1 MGLNRGGGNTKHVF
15 SLLLLPGSNPR
26 CDFTNFFRRHYFM
39 RTKMAD
45 PEKAMEV
52 ENDHEDVEDQEI
64 DGQNAKS
71 SMAAELLKNPAMFAA
86 LQGKLN
92 SMVGVNSGYISS
104 LPAPVKRRLKALK
117 KIQLESTK
125 IEAKFYEEVHK
136 LECKYHEMY
145 LPLYEKRSKIT
156 KGEHEPNDDECNW
169 PSDDEEDDEELAGD
183 MKDKAKL
190 EDEKSKKE
198 ATEKDAK
205 GVPDFW
211 LTIFKNVDMLQEMVQ
226 EADEPVLS
234 KLTDIT
240 VTFSES
246 PMGFTLHFFFA
257 PNDYFS
263 NNVLTK
269 EYEMKCE
276 PSEDDPFSFE
286 GPEIFKCKGCTINWK
301 EPGKNLTVKTV
312 KKKQKHKSKGNVR
325 TITKQVKNDSFF
337 NFFDPPPISDD
348 PDADVDPET
357 QDLLTADF
365 EIGHYIRDRIIPRA
379 VLFFTGEAL
388 EEDDYDEEEEEE
400 GSDGEEEEDDPDF
413 DPAKAKANAQECKQ
427 QCKQQ

>member
-1 MGLNRGGGNTKHVF
+1 
-15 SLLLLPGSNPR
+15 
-26 CDFTNFFRRHYFM
+26 
-39 RTKMAD
+39 MAD

-52 ENDHEDVEDQEI
+52 ENDHEDIEDEEVEGE
-64 DGQNAKS
+64 GGT
-71 SMAAELLKNPAMFAA
+71 SMSELLKNPALVQA
-86 LQGKLN
+86 LHGKLN
-92 SMVGVNSGYISS
+92 SMVGMNSGYIAS

-145 LPLYEKRSKIT
+145 KPLYEKRGKIT
-156 KGEHEPNDDECNW
+156 KGEHEPNDDECDW
-169 PSDDEEDDEELAGD
+169 PSDEEDEELAGD

-190 EDEKSKKE
+190 EEEKNKDQ
-198 ATEKDAK
+198 DAK

-240 VTFSES
+240 VTFSEK
-246 PMGFTLHFFFA
+246 PMGFTLHFYFA
-257 PNDYFS
+257 PNDFFTNS
-263 NNVLTK
+263 VLTK

-286 GPEIFKCKGCTINWK
+286 GPEIFKCKGCTVNWK
-301 EPGKNLTVKTV
+301 EGKNLTVKTV
-312 KKKQKHKSKGNVR
+312 KKKQKHKSKGNIR

-337 NFFDPPPISDD
+337 NFFDPPAISDD

-388 EEDDYDEEEEEE
+388 EEEDFEEEEDEDEE
-400 GSDGEEEEDDPDF
+400 GEEGEEEEDDPDF
-413 DPAKAKANAQECKQ
+413 DPSKAKQNAQECKQ
-427 QCKQQ
+427 Q

>member
-1 MGLNRGGGNTKHVF
+1 
-15 SLLLLPGSNPR
+15 
-26 CDFTNFFRRHYFM
+26 
-39 RTKMAD
+39 MAD
-45 PEKAMEV
+45 PEKAMEI
-52 ENDHEDVEDQEI
+52 ENDHEDVEDEEV
-64 DGQNAKS
+64 DAKADVS
-71 SMAAELLKNPAMFAA
+71 ELLKNPALMQA

-92 SMVGVNSGYISS
+92 SMVGMNSGYIAS

-136 LECKYHEMY
+136 LECKYHELY
-145 LPLYEKRSKIT
+145 KPLYEQRVKIT
-156 KGEHEPNDDECNW
+156 KGDYEPNDDECEW
-169 PSDDEEDDEELAGD
+169 PSDEEDEDLPEEVKEK
-183 MKDKAKL
+183 MKV
-190 EDEKSKKE
+190 EDEKAKKDVE
-198 ATEKDAK
+198 EGKDVK
-205 GVPDFW
+205 GVPEFW

-226 EADEPVLS
+226 EYDEPVLQ

-240 VTFSES
+240 VTFSEA
-246 PMGFTLHFFFA
+246 PMGFTLHFYFA

-263 NNVLTK
+263 NTVLTK

-301 EPGKNLTVKTV
+301 EGKNLTVKTV

-337 NFFDPPPISDD
+337 NFFDPPPIPDD
-348 PDADVDPET
+348 PNADIDPET

-388 EEDDYDEEEEEE
+388 EEDDFDEEDEEEEDGEE
-400 GSDGEEEEDDPDF
+400 GEEEEDDPDF
-413 DPAKAKANAQECKQ
+413 DPSKAKQQQECKQ
-427 QCKQQ
+427 Q

>member
-1 MGLNRGGGNTKHVF
+1 MGKHVF

-26 CDFTNFFRRHYFM
+26 CDFSIFFRRHYFM

-52 ENDHEDVEDQEI
+52 ENDHEDI
-64 DGQNAKS
+64 DDEEVDGVVGKS
-71 SMAAELLKNPAMFAA
+71 TMAAELLKNPAMFAA

-92 SMVGVNSGYISS
+92 SMVGVNSGYIST

-145 LPLYEKRSKIT
+145 LPLYEKRSKVT
-156 KGEHEPNDDECNW
+156 KGEHEPNDEECQW
-169 PSDDEEDDEELAGD
+169 PSDDEDDEELAGD

-190 EDEKSKKE
+190 EDEKTKKE
-198 ATEKDAK
+198 AEEKDVK

-211 LTIFKNVDMLQEMVQ
+211 LTIFKNVDMLQETVQ

-240 VTFSES
+240 VTFSET
-246 PMGFTLHFFFA
+246 PMGFTLHFYFA
-257 PNDYFS
+257 PNEYFS
-263 NNVLTK
+263 NTVLTK

-276 PSEDDPFSFE
+276 ATEDDPFSFE
-286 GPEIFKCKGCTINWK
+286 GHEIFKCKGCTINWK

-312 KKKQKHKSKGNVR
+312 KKKQKHKNKGNVR
-325 TITKQVKNDSFF
+325 TITKQVKSDSFF

-388 EEDDYDEEEEEE
+388 EDDEYDEEEEEDEE
-400 GSDGEEEEDDPDF
+400 GEEGEEEEDDPDF

-427 QCKQQ
+427 Q

>member
-1 MGLNRGGGNTKHVF
+1 MK
-15 SLLLLPGSNPR
+15 
-26 CDFTNFFRRHYFM
+26 
-39 RTKMAD
+39 KMAD

-52 ENDHEDVEDQEI
+52 ENDHEDVEDEEVEAS
-64 DGQNAKS
+64 DVKT
-71 SMAAELLKNPAMFAA
+71 SMAAELLKNPALFNA

-92 SMVGVNSGYISS
+92 SMVGMNSGYIAS

-145 LPLYEKRSKIT
+145 KPLYEKRGKIT
-156 KGEHEPNDDECNW
+156 KGELEPNDDECDW
-169 PSDDEEDDEELAGD
+169 PSDEEDEELAED

-190 EDEKSKKE
+190 EDEKSKKAE
-198 ATEKDAK
+198 EEDKDVK

-234 KLTDIT
+234 KLNDIT
-240 VTFSES
+240 VTFSEN
-246 PMGFTLHFFFA
+246 PMGFTLHFYFA

-263 NNVLTK
+263 NTVLTK
-269 EYEMKCE
+269 KYEMKCE

-286 GPEIFKCKGCTINWK
+286 GPEIFKCEGCTINWK
-301 EPGKNLTVKTV
+301 EGKNLTVKTV

-337 NFFDPPPISDD
+337 NFFDPPIISDD
-348 PDADVDPET
+348 PEADVDPET

-388 EEDDYDEEEEEE
+388 EEEDFDEEEEDEDEE
-400 GSDGEEEEDDPDF
+400 EEGEEEEADPDF
-413 DPAKAKANAQECKQ
+413 DPSKAKANAQECKQ
-427 QCKQQ
+427 Q

>member
-1 MGLNRGGGNTKHVF
+1 
-15 SLLLLPGSNPR
+15 
-26 CDFTNFFRRHYFM
+26 
-39 RTKMAD
+39 MAD
-45 PEKAMEV
+45 PEKATKV
-52 ENDHEDVEDQEI
+52 ENGMEDEDVEDEEVST
-64 DGQNAKS
+64 NAKAA
-71 SMAAELLKNPAMFAA
+71 MVAELLKNPALFSM
-86 LQGKLN
+86 LN
-92 SMVGVNSGYISS
+92 RDYISS

-136 LECKYHEMY
+136 LECKYHELY
-145 LPLYEKRSKIT
+145 QPLYQKRSTIT
-156 KGEHEPNDDECNW
+156 KGEYEPNDDECQW
-169 PSDDEEDDEELAGD
+169 PSDDEDDEDLASD
-183 MKDKAKL
+183 MKDKAKI
-190 EDEKSKKE
+190 EDEKTKND
-198 ATEKDAK
+198 ADEKDVK

-226 EADEPVLS
+226 EADEPLLS

-240 VTFSES
+240 VTFSET
-246 PMGFTLHFFFA
+246 PMGFTLHFYFA

-263 NNVLTK
+263 NTVLTK

-276 PSEDDPFSFE
+276 ATEDDPFSFE

-312 KKKQKHKSKGNVR
+312 KKKQKHKNKGNVR
-325 TITKQVKNDSFF
+325 TITKQVKSDSFF

-379 VLFFTGEAL
+379 VLYFTGEAL
-388 EEDDYDEEEEEE
+388 EEDEEEEEDFDEE
-400 GSDGEEEEDDPDF
+400 GEEGEEESDDPDF
-413 DPAKAKANAQECKQ
+413 DPSKVKPGQNAQECKQ
-427 QCKQQ
+427 Q

>member
-1 MGLNRGGGNTKHVF
+1 
-15 SLLLLPGSNPR
+15 
-26 CDFTNFFRRHYFM
+26 
-39 RTKMAD
+39 
-45 PEKAMEV
+45 
-52 ENDHEDVEDQEI
+52 
-64 DGQNAKS
+64 
-71 SMAAELLKNPAMFAA
+71 MFAA

-92 SMVGVNSGYISS
+92 SMVGINSGYIST

-388 EEDDYDEEEEEE
+388 EEDVEEEEEDFDEE
-400 GSDGEEEEDDPDF
+400 GEEGEEEDDDPDF
-413 DPAKAKANAQECKQ
+413 DPSKVKPGQNAQECKQ
-427 QCKQQ
+427 Q

>member
-1 MGLNRGGGNTKHVF
+1 
-15 SLLLLPGSNPR
+15 
-26 CDFTNFFRRHYFM
+26 
-39 RTKMAD
+39 
-45 PEKAMEV
+45 
-52 ENDHEDVEDQEI
+52 
-64 DGQNAKS
+64 
-71 SMAAELLKNPAMFAA
+71 
-86 LQGKLN
+86 
-92 SMVGVNSGYISS
+92 MVGMNSGYIAS

-145 LPLYEKRSKIT
+145 KPLYDQRAKIT
-156 KGEHEPNDDECNW
+156 KGDYEPNEDECEW
-169 PSDDEEDDEELAGD
+169 PSDDEDDEELAGD

-190 EDEKSKKE
+190 EDEKAKKE
-198 ATEKDAK
+198 KEEKEAAK
-205 GVPDFW
+205 GVPEFW

-226 EADEPVLS
+226 EADEPLLH

-240 VTFSES
+240 VTFSEQ
-246 PMGFTLHFFFA
+246 PMGFTLHFYFA

-263 NNVLTK
+263 NLILTK

-301 EPGKNLTVKTV
+301 EGKNLTVKTV

-337 NFFDPPPISDD
+337 NFFDPPPIPDD
-348 PDADVDPET
+348 PNADIDPET

-379 VLFFTGEAL
+379 VLFFPGEAL
-388 EEDDYDEEEEEE
+388 QEDEFDDEDEEEEDGEE
-400 GSDGEEEEDDPDF
+400 GEEEEDDPDF
-413 DPAKAKANAQECKQ
+413 DPSKVKPGQQECKQ
-427 QCKQQ
+427 Q

>member
-1 MGLNRGGGNTKHVF
+1 MG
-15 SLLLLPGSNPR
+15 
-26 CDFTNFFRRHYFM
+26 
-39 RTKMAD
+39 
-45 PEKAMEV
+45 
-52 ENDHEDVEDQEI
+52 
-64 DGQNAKS
+64 
-71 SMAAELLKNPAMFAA
+71 
-86 LQGKLN
+86 
-92 SMVGVNSGYISS
+92 GYIAS

-117 KIQLESTK
+117 RIQLESTK

-145 LPLYEKRSKIT
+145 KPLYDQRAKIT
-156 KGEHEPNDDECNW
+156 KGEYEPNEDECEW
-169 PSDDEEDDEELAGD
+169 PSDDEEDEEELAGD

-190 EDEKSKKE
+190 EDEKAKKE
-198 ATEKDAK
+198 KEEKEMK
-205 GVPDFW
+205 GVPEFW

-226 EADEPVLS
+226 EADEPVLK
-234 KLTDIT
+234 KLQDIT
-240 VTFSES
+240 VTFSEN
-246 PMGFTLHFFFA
+246 PMGFTLHFYFA
-257 PNDYFS
+257 PNDYFTNS
-263 NNVLTK
+263 VLTK

-286 GPEIFKCKGCTINWK
+286 GPEIFKCKGSTINWK
-301 EPGKNLTVKTV
+301 EGKNLTVKTV

-325 TITKQVKNDSFF
+325 TITKQVKNDSFQLF
-337 NFFDPPPISDD
+337 RSPPPISDD

-388 EEDDYDEEEEEE
+388 EDDEFDEEEEE
-400 GSDGEEEEDDPDF
+400 DEEDEDDPDF

-427 QCKQQ
+427 Q

>member
-1 MGLNRGGGNTKHVF
+1 
-15 SLLLLPGSNPR
+15 
-26 CDFTNFFRRHYFM
+26 
-39 RTKMAD
+39 
-45 PEKAMEV
+45 MEV
-52 ENDHEDVEDQEI
+52 ENDHEDIEEDDDEVA
-64 DGQNAKS
+64 DGTNAKAT
-71 SMAAELLKNPAMFAA
+71 MAAELLKNPAMFAA

-92 SMVGVNSGYISS
+92 SMVGMNSGYIAS
-104 LPAPVKRRLKALK
+104 LPAPVKRRLKSLK

-145 LPLYEKRSKIT
+145 KPLYDQRAKIT
-156 KGEHEPNDDECNW
+156 KGEYEPNEDECEW
-169 PSDDEEDDEELAGD
+169 PSDDEEDEEELAGD

-190 EDEKSKKE
+190 EDEKAKKE
-198 ATEKDAK
+198 KEEKEMK
-205 GVPDFW
+205 GVPEFW

-226 EADEPVLS
+226 EADEPVLT

-246 PMGFTLHFFFA
+246 PMGFTLHFYFA

-263 NNVLTK
+263 NSVLTK

-337 NFFDPPPISDD
+337 QLFDPPPISDD
-348 PDADVDPET
+348 PDADVNPET

-388 EEDDYDEEEEEE
+388 EDDDYDDEEEEEE
-400 GSDGEEEEDDPDF
+400 GEEGEEEEDDPDF
-413 DPAKAKANAQECKQ
+413 DPSKVKPGQGAQECKQ
-427 QCKQQ
+427 